1 MIDPFHTIGKIRNI
15 NRSTRIL
22 HANMHDLLKEVMKKG
37 WYLVVSGLFIDWMKF
52 KYLHQA

>member
-22 HANMHDLLKEVMKKG
+22 HANMHDLLKEVMKKM
-37 WYLVVSGLFIDWMKF
+37 LIFSC
-52 KYLHQA
+52 